1 MRRVRDRGFSLIE
14 MIAVVLI
21 VGTLAVVAIVAYRKW
36 VSTAR
41 LNEATNLVSNM
52 RSAEE
57 AFKSENG
64 GYLQVS
70 KSYAG
75 AAVAIPTGDYPAP
88 GGTPGVF
95 KTQWGADCP
104 SSICFQTNSWRRL
117 AVQPTGAVMYGYAV
131 YVPSS
136 TAEVPSAILVNG
148 QSQSIT
154 ALAGAPWY
162 VVEADGDPT
171 GSGKFTKIFGTSGN
185 NELFINEQ

>member
-21 VGTLAVVAIVAYRKW
+21 VGTLAVVAIVAYKKW

-41 LNEATNLVSNM
+41 VNEATNLVSNM

-64 GYLQVS
+64 GYLPVS
-70 KSYAG
+70 KAYTGTS
-75 AAVAIPTGDYPAP
+75 AAPPTCDYPAA
-88 GGTPGVF
+88 TPGAF

-104 SSICFQTNSWRRL
+104 ASICVKTNSWKQL
-117 AVQPTGAVMYGYAV
+117 AVQATGTVMYGYAV
-131 YVPSS
+131 YATNNPADVPNDI
-136 TAEVPSAILVNG
+136 VVNG
-148 QSQSIT
+148 QTQSIANLKGT
-154 ALAGAPWY
+154 PWY

-171 GSGKFTKIFGTSGN
+171 GSGRYTKIFATSAN
-185 NELFINEQ
+185 NELFLNEQ